1 MVINDHSLI
10 IGCEPDFFPYDNPF
24 GPYNGPFSLTKR
36 CLLGENIDKISNDF
50 ALDFLR
56 KYKGYGKYARITHMD
71 GHEPTTMVA

>member
-1 MVINDHSLI
+1 M
-10 IGCEPDFFPYDNPF
+10 
-24 GPYNGPFSLTKR
+24 
-36 CLLGENIDKISNDF
+36 GENIDKISNDF